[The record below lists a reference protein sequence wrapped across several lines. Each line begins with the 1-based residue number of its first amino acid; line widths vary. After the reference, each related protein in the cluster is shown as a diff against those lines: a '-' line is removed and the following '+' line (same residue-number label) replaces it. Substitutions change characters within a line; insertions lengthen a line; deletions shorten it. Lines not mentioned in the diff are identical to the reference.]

1 MYFSPAPKAIKL
13 LVPRAGHLVAL
24 IRQSFRRST
33 NGIVPL
39 TIILDTN
46 RFGTDIV
53 PLTEADFSDV
63 FKSVCV
69 YMNIPVAAPVLEV
82 ATFLT
87 SLQTTEID
95 FRLVSSDPDHKPAA
109 QALAASLRYHLNFES
124 VIFDDSVAS
133 FVFDSLR
140 HNDVLHSLTAYHLW
154 PSSLLDLSASLCDNV
169 SNSIQVTLHS
179 RLNYHKRFLT
189 FRIGDP
195 FGKLPIF

>member
-1 MYFSPAPKAIKL
+1 MKL
-13 LVPRAGHLVAL
+13 LVPRAGHIVAL

-39 TIILDTN
+39 TIVLDTN

-53 PLTEADFSDV
+53 PLTESDFSDV
-63 FKSVCV
+63 FTSVCV

-95 FRLVSSDPDHKPAA
+95 FRLVTADPSHKLAA

-133 FVFDSLR
+133 FVFDSVR
-140 HNDVLHSLTAYHLW
+140 HNDVLHTLTGYHLW
-154 PSSLLDLSASLCDNV
+154 PSSLLDFSASLCENV
-169 SNSIQVTLHS
+169 TNSIQVRFS
-179 RLNYHKRFLT
+179 FRKVKYHFLT
-189 FRIGDP
+189 L
-195 FGKLPIF
+195 K